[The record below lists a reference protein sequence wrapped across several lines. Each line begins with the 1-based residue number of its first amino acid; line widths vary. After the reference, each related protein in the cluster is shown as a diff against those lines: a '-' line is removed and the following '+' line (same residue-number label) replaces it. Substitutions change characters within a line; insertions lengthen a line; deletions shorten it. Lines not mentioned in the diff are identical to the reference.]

1 MDQRLFFPATE
12 RNRGPIGD
20 LLKQLLPGSGA
31 VLELASGSG
40 EHAVCFQQRFPHLRW
55 QASDPDPDHRAS
67 INAWIQHQ
75 GLSQVMPAALN
86 LDVEHRPWPLPQN
99 LQGAVKAVVCI
110 NLLHISPASCT
121 DAVLEESALLLPS
134 GAPLDRLWPIQ
145 AQWCSHQCKQC
156 RLRPI
161 PQGTQPPMGIAGAE
175 SRNSHRRQGWL
186 QNRKRGLHARQQS
199 DFGVSARLSPISL
212 ASDWK
217 ATDNHAV
224 SPV

>member
-1 MDQRLFFPATE
+1 MDQRLFFPATQ

-20 LLKQLLPGSGA
+20 LLKQLLPSSGA

-40 EHAVCFQQRFPHLRW
+40 EHAVCFQQCFPHLHW

-134 GAPLDRLWPIQ
+134 GAPLIIYGPFRRNGAHTSASNAAFDQSLRERNH
-145 AQWCSHQCKQC
+145 QWG
-156 RLRPI
+156 LRELNHV
-161 PQGTQPPMGIAGAE
+161 TAIAA
-175 SRNSHRRQGWL
+175 
-186 QNRKRGLHARQQS
+186 
-199 DFGVSARLSPISL
+199 
-212 ASDWK
+212 K
-217 ATDNHAV
+217 AGFNT
-224 SPV
+224 

>member
-134 GAPLDRLWPIQ
+134 GAPLIIYGPFLRNGAYTSASNAAFDRSLKERNP
-145 AQWCSHQCKQC
+145 QWG
-156 RLRPI
+156 LRDVEAI
-161 PQGTQPPMGIAGAE
+161 TARASSAGLKAKE
-175 SRNSHRRQGWL
+175 VVSMPANNLTLVLQRR
-186 QNRKRGLHARQQS
+186 
-199 DFGVSARLSPISL
+199 
-212 ASDWK
+212 
-217 ATDNHAV
+217 
-224 SPV
+224 

>member
-20 LLKQLLPGSGA
+20 LLHQLLPASGA

-40 EHAVCFQQRFPHLRW
+40 EHAVCFQKRFPNLRW
-55 QASDPDPDHRAS
+55 QASDPDRDHRAS

-86 LDVEHRPWPLPQN
+86 IDVEKRPWPLPQTIRGVLN
-99 LQGAVKAVVCI
+99 AVVCI

-134 GAPLDRLWPIQ
+134 GAPLIIYGPFMRNGAHTSASNAAFDQSLRERNH
-145 AQWCSHQCKQC
+145 QWG
-156 RLRPI
+156 LRELN
-161 PQGTQPPMGIAGAE
+161 QVTAIAAKAGFKTE
-175 SRNSHRRQGWL
+175 N
-186 QNRKRGLHARQQS
+186 
-199 DFGVSARLSPISL
+199 VLSMPANNLSL
-212 ASDWK
+212 IFQRA
-217 ATDNHAV
+217 
-224 SPV
+224 

>member
-20 LLKQLLPGSGA
+20 LLERMLPAQGA

-40 EHAVCFQQRFPHLRW
+40 EHAITFQRRFPQLRW
-55 QASDPDPDHRAS
+55 QTSDPDPTHRAS

-86 LDVEHRPWPLPQN
+86 LDVENRPWPLPQTIRR
-99 LQGAVKAVVCI
+99 AVNAVVCI

-134 GAPLDRLWPIQ
+134 GAPLIIYGPFMRDGAHTSASNAAFDQSLRQRNL
-145 AQWCSHQCKQC
+145 QWGVRELNHV
-156 RLRPI
+156 
-161 PQGTQPPMGIAGAE
+161 TAIAAKAGFKTE
-175 SRNSHRRQGWL
+175 SV
-186 QNRKRGLHARQQS
+186 
-199 DFGVSARLSPISL
+199 VSMPANNLSL
-212 ASDWK
+212 VFQR
-217 ATDNHAV
+217 T
-224 SPV
+224 

>member
-40 EHAVCFQQRFPHLRW
+40 EHAVCFQQRFPHLHW

-134 GAPLDRLWPIQ
+134 GAPLIIYGPFLRNGAHTSASNAAFDRSLKERNP
-145 AQWCSHQCKQC
+145 QWG
-156 RLRPI
+156 LRDVEAI
-161 PQGTQPPMGIAGAE
+161 
-175 SRNSHRRQGWL
+175 
-186 QNRKRGLHARQQS
+186 
-199 DFGVSARLSPISL
+199 SAR
-212 ASDWK
+212 ASSAGLK
-217 ATDNHAV
+217 AKEVV
-224 SPV
+224 SMPANNLTLVLQRR